1 MRRDISESR
10 LNRIINENIEYAV
23 LRKQV
28 RQIVSEEVNR
38 YMNSFVFEGDKKD
51 KNKTKTS
58 KNNDPEGNA
67 TTLRDIVQH
76 GAHAD
81 KYNVADF
88 AREVLA
94 NKYKGN
100 EDTLRSLASKM
111 MRGERSIPSEIAAD
125 GMKWVRAK

>member
-1 MRRDISESR
+1 MRLNISESK
-10 LNRIINENIEYAV
+10 LNNIISESIEYTVLRNQVREIVAEEVRRYVNSFINE
-23 LRKQV
+23 
-28 RQIVSEEVNR
+28 EED
-38 YMNSFVFEGDKKD
+38 DKSS
-51 KNKTKTS
+51 TKTS
-58 KNNDPEGNA
+58 KNLDPEGNA

-94 NKYKGN
+94 NKYKGS